1 MMKGRGKTALLR
13 LAQGALIG
21 LGAVLPGVSGGVL
34 CVVFGVYGPLMQLL
48 ADPLHRWREGL
59 RTLWPVLLGAA
70 LGFLGV
76 ARLLG
81 FFLERYPE
89 PSVCL
94 FVGLIAGMLPS
105 LLRQAGEKGRGPG
118 AWAALV
124 LAAGAILGLLAGL
137 QALDVRVAPG
147 AAAYGLCGFCVALSV
162 IAPGLSFS
170 TLLMPLGLY
179 TPFVTGLGR
188 LEMPVALPALLGGL
202 AGMALLPKAVTRLLE
217 TGYAQTMHAIVGVVL
232 AATTWII
239 PFGSFASGPDACL
252 MNLLCL
258 VLGILLAMALER
270 FNRSVEI
277 PR

>member
-1 MMKGRGKTALLR
+1 MKKVRGEMPLLR
-13 LAQGALIG
+13 LAQGTLIG

-34 CVVFGVYGPLMQLL
+34 CVVFGVYGPLLRLL

-81 FFLERYPE
+81 FFLERYPA

-105 LLRQAGEKGRGPG
+105 LLRQAGEKGRSPG
-118 AWAALV
+118 SWLTLV
-124 LAAGAILGLLAGL
+124 LAAGAMLGLLAGL
-137 QALDVRVAPG
+137 RALDVRIAPG
-147 AAAYGLCGFCVALSV
+147 GAAYVLCGFCVALSV
-162 IAPGLSFS
+162 IAPGMSFS

-179 TPFVTGLGR
+179 TPFVAGLGR
-188 LEMPVALPALLGGL
+188 LEMPVVLPALLGGF
-202 AGMALLPKAVTRLLE
+202 AGMALLPGAVARLME
-217 TGYAQTMHAIVGVVL
+217 ACYAQTMHAIVGVVL
-232 AATTWII
+232 AATVWII
-239 PFGSFASGPDACL
+239 PFRSFASDLDACL

-258 VLGILLAMALER
+258 VLGILLAMVLER
-270 FNRSVEI
+270 FNRSFEI